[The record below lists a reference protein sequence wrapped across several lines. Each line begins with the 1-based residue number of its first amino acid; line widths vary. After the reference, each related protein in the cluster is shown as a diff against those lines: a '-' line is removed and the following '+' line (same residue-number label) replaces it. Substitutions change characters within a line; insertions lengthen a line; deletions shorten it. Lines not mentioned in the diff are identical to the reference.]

1 MAILRAVGLEV
12 AYRRQISG
20 SGGLHEPTQ
29 IVLVTRLTRVPD
41 FRQVLRSRMVR
52 VGRRQVVIERVVMR
66 AVGRFRRAV
75 DAVGGGGADRF
86 AIDHGRRGETTLEPS
101 PRNAAGAEQR
111 ADVLVGALQAHYVRA
126 AAIIER
132 GIRIADHA
140 ASDDLIVRVVF
151 AGGGIHATGHAGDD
165 VEGSNRGRAEVG
177 SMIVVAHREI
187 LSVIPQAG
195 YGVAIVVAH
204 NDPGVQVL
212 HVGKRW
218 TAGSTGEFGEL
229 VHQAAIKGL
238 LFRHVVV
245 ILAASVVLAGIKAE
259 GLD

>member
-1 MAILRAVGLEV
+1 MAILCAVGLEV
-12 AYRRQISG
+12 AHRRQISG
-20 SGGLHEPTQ
+20 SRGLHEPAQ
-29 IVLVTRLTRVPD
+29 IILVIRLTRVTD
-41 FRQVLRSRMVR
+41 LRQVLGGGVVR
-52 VGRRQVVIERVVMR
+52 VGSPQVVVERVVVG
-66 AVGRFRRAV
+66 AVGSFRCAV
-75 DAVGGGGADRF
+75 DPVGGGGADCF
-86 AIDHGRRGETTLEPS
+86 AVDHGRRSETTLEPS

-111 ADVLVGALQAHYVRA
+111 ADVLVGALQAHYVGA

-165 VEGSNRGRAEVG
+165 VDGSNRGGPKVG
-177 SMIVVAHREI
+177 SVKVVAHREI

-245 ILAASVVLAGIKAE
+245 ILAAGVVLAGIKAE